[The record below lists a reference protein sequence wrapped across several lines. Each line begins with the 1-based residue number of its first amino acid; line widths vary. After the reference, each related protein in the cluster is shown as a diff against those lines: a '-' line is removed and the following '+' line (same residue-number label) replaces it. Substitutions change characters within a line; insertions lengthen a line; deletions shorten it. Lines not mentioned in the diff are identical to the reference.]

1 MKKYYQILGLDE
13 GATLQEVEKKYNELL
28 KEFDPEKQSDDD
40 LKEFFKSEQ
49 DKVKEAYL
57 EISLSLKAHDE
68 EKVFKEID
76 KLNIADE
83 FNIKSNKA
91 DSNDILIFYQALKL
105 SEKSTL
111 AEINNK
117 YNLLLDEF
125 NPDHQSDD
133 LRGFFER
140 EQEKVKEAYN
150 TIVKHLSEEE
160 ASEEHVEKYLNEGVV
175 DSEVHDLGDFL
186 GNDETKF
193 CKFCGHMQYV
203 TNSECFNCLE
213 SFHDS
218 FSKSS
223 GSKNIVETGE
233 AKRMFSAPFSFKGR
247 IRRLEYFLSLLI
259 FWFSLYLLFL
269 ISDEFR
275 LYDGWYSL
283 FLIPSFWFIASQGA
297 KRFHDCWMSG
307 WLQLIPYIN
316 IILIIFV
323 IFKDGKIGDN
333 KYGSNPKGLN
343 YN

>member
-1 MKKYYQILGLDE
+1 MKKYYQILGLEE
-13 GATLQEVEKKYNELL
+13 GATLEEVEEKYNELL

-57 EISLSLKAHDE
+57 EISLSFTNINEEVVITKEIDE
-68 EKVFKEID
+68 IEKEID
-76 KLNIADE
+76 KQDLD
-83 FNIKSNKA
+83 
-91 DSNDILIFYQALKL
+91 DSNNIQICYQTLKL
-105 SEKSTL
+105 SEDATL

-133 LRGFFER
+133 LRDFFET

-150 TIVKHLSEEE
+150 TIIKHLSEEE
-160 ASEEHVEKYLNEGVV
+160 ASEEQVEKYLNEGVV
-175 DSEVHDLGDFL
+175 DSEVHDLGDYL

-203 TNSECFNCLE
+203 TNSECINCLE
-213 SFHDS
+213 SFHNS

-233 AKRMFSAPFSFKGR
+233 VKRMFSAPFSFKGR

-259 FWFSLYLLFL
+259 FWFSLYLLSR
-269 ISDEFR
+269 IIGVSFR
-275 LYDGWYSL
+275 LYDDWYSL

-316 IILIIFV
+316 IILIIFI

>member
-13 GATLQEVEKKYNELL
+13 GATLEEVEKKYNELL

-40 LKEFFKSEQ
+40 LKEFFNSEQ

-57 EISLSLKAHDE
+57 EISLSFTNINE
-68 EKVFKEID
+68 EEVLAKEND
-76 KLNIADE
+76 KLDIG
-83 FNIKSNKA
+83 
-91 DSNDILIFYQALKL
+91 DSYDILTCYKTLKL
-105 SEKSTL
+105 SEDATL
-111 AEINNK
+111 AEINTK

-133 LRGFFER
+133 LRDFFET

-150 TIVKHLSEEE
+150 TIVKFLSEEE
-160 ASEEHVEKYLNEGVV
+160 SEEQVEKFLNEAAV
-175 DSEVHDLGDFL
+175 DSEVHDLGDYH

-203 TNSECFNCLE
+203 TNSECINCLE
-213 SFHDS
+213 SFHNS
-218 FSKSS
+218 FYKSS
-223 GSKNIVETGE
+223 GNENIVETGKV
-233 AKRMFSAPFSFKGR
+233 KRMFSAPFSFNGR

-275 LYDGWYSL
+275 LYDDWYSL

-323 IFKDGKIGDN
+323 IFKDGRIGDN

>member
-1 MKKYYQILGLDE
+1 MESYYRILGLKSE
-13 GATLQEVEKKYNELL
+13 ATLNEVEEKYSELL

-57 EISLSLKAHDE
+57 EISLSFTNINE
-68 EKVFKEID
+68 EEVIATEID
-76 KLNIADE
+76 QIDE
-83 FNIKSNKA
+83 LDID
-91 DSNDILIFYQALKL
+91 DSNDILMCYKTLKL
-105 SEKSTL
+105 SEDATL

-133 LRGFFER
+133 LRDFFET

-150 TIVKHLSEEE
+150 TIIKHLSEEE
-160 ASEEHVEKYLNEGVV
+160 SEEQVEKYFNEAAV
-175 DSEVHDLGDFL
+175 DSDVHDLGDYI

-203 TNSECFNCLE
+203 TNSECINCLE
-213 SFHDS
+213 ALHNS

-233 AKRMFSAPFSFKGR
+233 VKRMFSAPFSFKGR

-269 ISDEFR
+269 ISDELR
-275 LYDGWYSL
+275 LYDDWYSL

-297 KRFHDCWMSG
+297 RRCHDYTVSG
-307 WLQLIPYIN
+307 WMQ
-316 IILIIFV
+316 LIIFYNPFAL
-323 IFKDGKIGDN
+323 IFARGNIGDN
-333 KYGSNPKGLN
+333 EYGSNPKGLN

>member
-1 MKKYYQILGLDE
+1 MEKNYKILGLEE
-13 GATLQEVEKKYNELL
+13 GATLKEVEDKYNELL

-57 EISLSLKAHDE
+57 EISLSLTNINEEEVIATEIDE
-68 EKVFKEID
+68 LEKEIG
-76 KLNIADE
+76 KLDVD
-83 FNIKSNKA
+83 
-91 DSNDILIFYQALKL
+91 DSNNILICYQTLKL
-105 SEKSTL
+105 SEDATL

-133 LRGFFER
+133 LRDFFET

-160 ASEEHVEKYLNEGVV
+160 ASEEQVEKYLNEGVV
-175 DSEVHDLGDFL
+175 DSEVHDLGDYH

-203 TNSECFNCLE
+203 TNSECINCLE
-213 SFHDS
+213 SFHNS

-233 AKRMFSAPFSFKGR
+233 VKRMFSAPFSFKGR

-259 FWFSLYLLFL
+259 FGFSLFLLFF

-275 LYDGWYSL
+275 LYDDWYSL

-316 IILIIFV
+316 ILLIIFI

>member
-1 MKKYYQILGLDE
+1 MKKYYQILSLNKE
-13 GATLQEVEKKYNELL
+13 ATLEEVEEKYNELL

-57 EISLSLKAHDE
+57 EISLILTNINE
-68 EKVFKEID
+68 EEVITKEID
-76 KLNIADE
+76 KIEKEIEEDSSDE
-83 FNIKSNKA
+83 
-91 DSNDILIFYQALKL
+91 ILRYYQTLKL
-105 SEKSTL
+105 LEDATL

-133 LRGFFER
+133 LRGFFET
-140 EQEKVKEAYN
+140 EQAKVKEAYN

-160 ASEEHVEKYLNEGVV
+160 GSEEQVEKYLNEGVV
-175 DSEVHDLGDFL
+175 DSEVHDLGDYH

-203 TNSECFNCLE
+203 TNSECINCLE
-213 SFHDS
+213 SFHNS

-223 GSKNIVETGE
+223 GSKNILVTGE
-233 AKRMFSAPFSFKGR
+233 VKKMFSSPFSFNGR

-275 LYDGWYSL
+275 LYDDWYSL

>member
-13 GATLQEVEKKYNELL
+13 GATLEEVEKKYNELL

-40 LKEFFKSEQ
+40 LKEFFNSEQ

-57 EISLSLKAHDE
+57 EISLSFTNINE
-68 EKVFKEID
+68 EEVLAKEND
-76 KLNIADE
+76 KLDIG
-83 FNIKSNKA
+83 
-91 DSNDILIFYQALKL
+91 DSYDILTCYKTLKL
-105 SEKSTL
+105 SEDATL
-111 AEINNK
+111 AEINTK

-133 LRGFFER
+133 LRDFFET

-150 TIVKHLSEEE
+150 TIIKHLSEEE
-160 ASEEHVEKYLNEGVV
+160 SEEQVEKYFNEAAV
-175 DSEVHDLGDFL
+175 DSDVHDLGDYL

-203 TNSECFNCLE
+203 TNSECINCLE
-213 SFHDS
+213 SFHNS

-223 GSKNIVETGE
+223 GSKNILETGE
-233 AKRMFSAPFSFKGR
+233 VKRMFSAPFSFKGR

-275 LYDGWYSL
+275 LYDDWYSL
-283 FLIPSFWFIASQGA
+283 FLIPSVWFIASQGA

-316 IILIIFV
+316 IILIIFI